1 MHRGQVVRLFGLDG
15 NQAQFHPFRFPAGCA
30 LEFSTFI
37 DGRVLSVHVFA
48 DPEPQP
54 PCEELLSER
63 LAVCEA
69 YIRELNGLNGRHQAP
84 EGEPALR
91 VAIEAMCTWV
101 AIVES
106 CTHASPLTLAWTGA
120 VRIEALSTFTI
131 SVSRTPR
138 FPSSPAT
145 VTVEVT
151 SGDIPAITTIVP
163 TAPHVSHPTA
173 DDVLRAFFDT
183 GLAYP
188 TQHGFF
194 PDGGQQI
201 PGDGLFI
208 LTEEPATV
216 RVMPRRRCI
225 WCNKHTLDGTPAYN
239 SVYPTGWGPYLDG
252 MSICVECATG
262 FGEERVLRVWGA
274 EFRVSVDGYHAPLFL
289 VEFRAPRKVE
299 HTDPAPREEY
309 YAQCCAVPVE
319 SMSIWQHMAHLA
331 CDAEDLLLR
340 IAGPKQ
346 VLGTRK
352 LKSALLGLLSEAIL
366 RKILAHLMRAV
377 LPPSRAQIA

>member
-1 MHRGQVVRLFGLDG
+1 
-15 NQAQFHPFRFPAGCA
+15 
-30 LEFSTFI
+30 
-37 DGRVLSVHVFA
+37 
-48 DPEPQP
+48 
-54 PCEELLSER
+54 
-63 LAVCEA
+63 
-69 YIRELNGLNGRHQAP
+69 
-84 EGEPALR
+84 
-91 VAIEAMCTWV
+91 VAIEALCSWV
-101 AIVES
+101 AMVES
-106 CTHASPLTLAWTGA
+106 CTHASALTLAWTGA

-151 SGDIPAITTIVP
+151 SGAIPAITTIVP
-163 TAPHVSHPTA
+163 TAPHVSHPKV

-183 GLAYP
+183 GLAVP
-188 TQHGFF
+188 TQHEFF
-194 PDGGQQI
+194 SDGDQQI
-201 PGDGLFI
+201 PGDGLFL

-216 RVMPRRRCI
+216 RVMPRKRCI
-225 WCNKHTLDGTPAYN
+225 LCNKHTLDGTPAYN
-239 SVYPTGWGPYLDG
+239 SVYPTGWGHYLDG

-262 FGEERVLRVWGA
+262 FGETERVLRVWGA
-274 EFRVSVDGYHAPLFL
+274 EFRVWVDGSHAPLFL
-289 VEFRAPRKVE
+289 VEFRAPVKVE
-299 HTDPAPREEY
+299 HTDHAPRQEY

-331 CDAEDLLLR
+331 CAAEDLLLR

-352 LKSALLGLLSEAIL
+352 LESALLGLLSEAIL